1 MSLRS
6 QTSSPLITLAR
17 RGDLKGRGLRLH
29 LPPQRRG
36 HKDQDYVE
44 TLFRKSWG
52 SAQATAASTTAA
64 ATTRIRTISRD
75 GAIIFSDLIGKLDV
89 LRVRY
94 RQI

>member
-1 MSLRS
+1 
-6 QTSSPLITLAR
+6 
-17 RGDLKGRGLRLH
+17 LRLH

-64 ATTRIRTISRD
+64 TTRIRTISRD

-89 LRVRY
+89 LRVRN